1 MDGPLMRTRYLQYLA
16 NILALSILS
25 AVAIRNSTQPDA
37 GLEILGIVVGAA
49 MLVWQILKVIK
60 SVRRDTSRYAILK
73 SGTGSVRVHASAVE
87 EALRRT
93 ARSLPEV
100 YDARIRL
107 QIDPQTHTP
116 EAGDVDARL
125 SDITNIVSI
134 HDTLSRVLTE
144 RYQQIIP
151 GAPYLEFHLT
161 FKHHFGGSK
170 PKRKRDKQVV
180 PPEEDETKAIRA
192 PLYPVPDDKE

>member
-1 MDGPLMRTRYLQYLA
+1 MDGPLMRTRYLNYLA
-16 NILALSILS
+16 IIAAVAVLL
-25 AVAIRNSTQPDA
+25 AVAIRDLAEDPDS
-37 GLEILGIVVGAA
+37 LEIIALIAGGAV
-49 MLVWQILKVIK
+49 LVWQILRVVKAI
-60 SVRRDTSRYAILK
+60 RRDTSRFAVLK

-100 YDARIRL
+100 YDARIRIE
-107 QIDPQTHTP
+107 IDPQTNTP
-116 EAGDVDARL
+116 EAGEVDARL

-161 FKHHFGGSK
+161 FKHHFGSTK
-170 PKRKRDKQVV
+170 PRRKREKRVV

-192 PLYPVPDDKE
+192 PLYPVPDEQE